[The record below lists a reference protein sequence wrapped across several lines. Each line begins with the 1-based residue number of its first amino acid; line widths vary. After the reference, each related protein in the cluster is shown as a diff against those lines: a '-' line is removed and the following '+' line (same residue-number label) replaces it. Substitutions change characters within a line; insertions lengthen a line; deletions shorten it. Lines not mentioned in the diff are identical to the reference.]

1 MESVFLSVVIPSYNE
16 RENLERGVLA
26 QVRDYLQLQEY
37 SWEVIISDDG
47 SSDEKSRQLAGGF
60 CSENANFRFLGNKH
74 AGKPFAVWAGIQRAQ
89 GKIVLFTDMDQST
102 PISEVEKLLPF
113 FRQGYDVVI
122 GSRGLQR
129 KNFPLFRRLAST
141 IFYNFRKSVLLGD
154 IVDTQAGFKAFRTKV
169 AREVFPLLQAIRFE
183 KFAASGW
190 KVTSFDV
197 ELLVAAKIRGHKV
210 KEVPVSWED
219 RDISTGKKSGGTKFI
234 QESID
239 MVKEVLRVKLNDL
252 RGFYKK

>member
-1 MESVFLSVVIPSYNE
+1 MENIYLSVVIPSYNE
-16 RENLERGVLA
+16 TENLERGVLV
-26 QVRDYLQLQEY
+26 QVRDYLVSQKY

-47 SSDEKSRQLAGGF
+47 SPDEESRNLAKKF
-60 CSENANFRFLGNKH
+60 CEQNKNFFFLENSH
-74 AGKPFAVWAGIQRAQ
+74 AGKPFAVWAGIQKAQ
-89 GKIVLFTDMDQST
+89 GEIVLFTDMDQST
-102 PISEVEKLLPF
+102 PISEVAKILPEF
-113 FRQGYDVVI
+113 ASGFDVVI

-129 KNFPLFRRLAST
+129 KNFPLFRRLASS
-141 IFYNFRKSVLLGD
+141 IFYNFRKSVLLSD
-154 IVDTQAGFKAFRTKV
+154 ITDTQAGFKAFRLEV
-169 AREVFPLLQAIRFE
+169 AKEIFPLLQVIRSE

-197 ELLVAAKIRGHKV
+197 ELLVVTKIRGFKI

-219 RDISTGKKSGGTKFI
+219 RDVSTGKKSGGTKFI